1 MRVTKATAASM
12 KAAMLKTY
20 RDNLKVTVTKSGR
33 ASRFADIQAQ
43 PERVSITK
51 WMKGQITGDWT
62 NARVEKALGQDDGAR
77 GGVFVPSVLASEVIP
92 LLSQKSV
99 IKNLPGVGNFPMTTD
114 KVDFGRIDE
123 GPSISW
129 GGEAGTIAEDT
140 SLEFGSATL
149 EAKKAVCLYKM
160 SNELLQN
167 ASPGADEIVRN
178 ELAKAM
184 ALELDNV
191 ILEGTG
197 GTQPL
202 GIFYNPRVR
211 STDLS
216 GNCSVDDLKQAIYQV
231 RLNSS
236 EAQGCIAHPRT
247 SYDLARLKD
256 GEGRYILETLGGGG
270 EGVSGNQV
278 SQRQL
283 LGMQY
288 VDTTTIAITLMPDTD
303 ETYLVIAD
311 WSELLIGANGPMKI
325 DFSPHVYFTT
335 DQTAVRL
342 TYKVGSLLK
351 HAGAFAVIKGIS
363 SPV

>member
-1 MRVTKATAASM
+1 MKTTKA
-12 KAAMLKTY
+12 KAAAMKRAMVEQFRKNVRT
-20 RDNLKVTVTKSGR
+20 TVTKGDR
-33 ASRFADIQAQ
+33 ASRYADITSE
-43 PERVSITK
+43 PEHVSITK

-62 NARVEKALGQDDGAR
+62 DARIEKALGQDDGAR
-77 GGVFVPSVLASEVIP
+77 GGVFVPAVLASEVIP

-99 IKNLPGVGNFPMTTD
+99 IRNLPGVGDFPMTTD
-114 KVDFGRIDE
+114 KVDFGRIDT
-123 GPSISW
+123 GPTISW
-129 GGEAGTIAEDT
+129 GSEAATISEDT
-140 SLEFGSATL
+140 SLEFGSASL

-167 ASPGADEIVRN
+167 ASPGADDIVRN

-236 EAQGCIAHPRT
+236 EAQGCIAHPRM
-247 SYDLARLKD
+247 SYDLSRLKD

-278 SQRQL
+278 SRRQL
-283 LGMQY
+283 LGMKY
-288 VDTTTIAITLMPDTD
+288 VDTTTIAITNMPSTD
-303 ETYLVIAD
+303 ESYLVIAD

-335 DQTAVRL
+335 DETAVRL

-351 HAGAFAVIKGIS
+351 HPGSFAVIKGIT
-363 SPV
+363 SPS